1 MKASAWLCCVL
12 LAPISASAGDELFP
26 TFDDPRL
33 QAGRIV
39 WLGTCRACHATG
51 LADAPMVSDAEAWAP
66 RLAQDRNTLYTH
78 ALEGFFG
85 PMGTQMPPRGGN
97 DALSDDEVRAAVDYM
112 AAIAGKIK
120 LEN

>member
-1 MKASAWLCCVL
+1 MKTAAQVL
-12 LAPISASAGDELFP
+12 TLLLLSTHAAAGDEVFP
-26 TFDDPRL
+26 TFDSATL
-33 QAGRIV
+33 TQGRTI
-39 WLGTCRACHATG
+39 WLGTCKACHATG

-66 RLAQDRNTLYTH
+66 RLAKDRNTLYQH
-78 ALEGFFG
+78 ALNGFFG

-97 DALSDDEVRAAVDYM
+97 DALKDDEVRAAVDYM